1 MGVKFLNESQKI
13 KAALVGVV
21 LLTILAAIYVF
32 RVPDSDRGTVP
43 EVTVHQS
50 ETGRNIRDAEQR
62 AESVGKS
69 IDEAITGVGRVSDGI
84 SESERISGEV
94 KNSIGRTKALIE
106 ECREFSKESRGIL
119 ESLPKVDDK

>member
-62 AESVGKS
+62 ADAIGSS
-69 IDEAITGVGRVSDGI
+69 IDRATERVGRVQNGI
-84 SESERISGEV
+84 DESTRRAKEV
-94 KNSIGRTKALIE
+94 QKSIGRTKALIE
-106 ECREFSKESRGIL
+106 ESRRLSEESRTIL
-119 ESLPKVDDK
+119 KGLPKVDDK

>member
-1 MGVKFLNESQKI
+1 MNESQKI

-32 RVPDSDRGTVP
+32 RVPASDRGTVP

-62 AESVGKS
+62 AESIGRS
-69 IDEAITGVGRVSDGI
+69 IDSATESAGRVQNGI
-84 SESERISGEV
+84 NESARRAKEV
-94 KNSIGRTKALIE
+94 QDSIGRTKALIE
-106 ECREFSKESRGIL
+106 ESRRLSKESRTIL
-119 ESLPKVDDK
+119 KGLPKVDDK